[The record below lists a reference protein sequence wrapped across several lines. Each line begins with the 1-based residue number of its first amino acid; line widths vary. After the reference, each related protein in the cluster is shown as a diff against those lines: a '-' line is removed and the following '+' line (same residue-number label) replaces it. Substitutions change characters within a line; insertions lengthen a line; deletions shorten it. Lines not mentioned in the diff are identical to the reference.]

1 MNINLQIPY
10 GQIVILAGP
19 SGCGKSTLCKH
30 FNGIIPHL
38 SAGTMEGSVIVNG
51 LNTNHSQVYELTEH
65 VGMVFQNP
73 DSQIFSLRVE
83 DEVAFGPEN
92 LGFSHEAIVERVQNA
107 LTWVDIA
114 PLRSKLTFAISG
126 GQKQK
131 VAIASNLAM
140 LPKIFVLDEPT
151 TDLDPI
157 SAREVVATVDKLRKT
172 LNLTFIIVEHD
183 LDELIAVADRLVVL
197 NHGEVALDGSPRE
210 LMGKHFDEL
219 SKIGIRLPE
228 HIELG
233 HLVSNSGE
241 GTVTVDETQTLLR
254 NFIKMNMLKSPITP
268 QVKAH
273 GNDDIVLS
281 VNDLSFG
288 YSRKELIL
296 SNISFNIYRKEFVA
310 IVGHNG
316 SGKTTLAK
324 NLIGLLRPTKGD
336 VVIRG
341 INTKDAN
348 LFSISK
354 HVGYLFQNPDAQLF
368 TNSIWDEVAF
378 GLKIRKYDEKEIAT
392 RVDDVLN
399 IVGLSQYKT
408 RHPFSL
414 SRGERK
420 RLALASVLVT
430 DPDLIILDE
439 PTTGQDQR
447 TLSGFL
453 GLMQR
458 LITEKNAT
466 IIMVTHDMRIVAE
479 YANRM
484 LVMNHGRI
492 IIDGTTRDV
501 FRDHEKRLA
510 ELNLLP
516 PTIPEIC
523 NKLASDGCPFFL
535 TLNEI
540 RQAIGGDRNV

>member
-1 MNINLQIPY
+1 
-10 GQIVILAGP
+10 
-19 SGCGKSTLCKH
+19 
-30 FNGIIPHL
+30 
-38 SAGTMEGSVIVNG
+38 MEGNVIVNG

-92 LGFSHEAIVERVQNA
+92 LGFSHEVIVERVQNA
-107 LTWVDIA
+107 LSWVDIA

-157 SAREVVATVDKLRKT
+157 SAREVVATVDRLRNT
-172 LNLTFIIVEHD
+172 LNFTFIIVEHD

-210 LMGKHFDEL
+210 LMGKHYDEL

-233 HLVSNSGE
+233 HLISNSGE
-241 GTVTVDETQTLLR
+241 GTVTVDETQTLLQ
-254 NFIKMNMLKSPITP
+254 NFIRMNALKSPNGP
-268 QVKAH
+268 QVKTD
-273 GNDDIVLS
+273 GNDVVLS
-281 VNDLSFG
+281 VEDLSYG

-296 SNISFNIYRKEFVA
+296 SNISFNIHRKEFVA

-324 NLIGLLRPTKGD
+324 NLIGLLKPTNGD

-378 GLKIRKYDEKEIAT
+378 GLKIRKYEEKEIRT
-392 RVDDVLN
+392 RVDKVLN

-420 RLALASVLVT
+420 RLALASVLVI
-430 DPDLIILDE
+430 DPDVIILDE
-439 PTTGQDQR
+439 PTTGQDQK

-453 GLMQR
+453 GLMQK
-458 LITEKNAT
+458 LIDEKNAT

-479 YANRM
+479 YAKRM
-484 LVMNHGRI
+484 LVMSHGEI
-492 IIDGTTRDV
+492 ILDGDTRDI
-501 FRDHEKRLA
+501 FRDHEEQLT

-516 PTIPEIC
+516 PSIPEMC
-523 NKLASDGCPFFL
+523 NRLRSDGCPFFL
-535 TLNEI
+535 TLSEI
-540 RQAIGGDRNV
+540 RQATGR